1 MTGLSKITDKILE
14 QARADARARLA
25 DADKQCA
32 EISASYE
39 RRAEEIKTSAYE
51 SARREASQIVSRA
64 KSSEAMIRR
73 NTVLEAK
80 ADLIDRT
87 FELAKQEI
95 LSLSPERYVEMMT
108 RLLIAVLHRIA
119 EDEKLRRE
127 TYGEDE
133 VTEVQIYELLLN
145 ERDSARCGKE
155 LIESVMARID
165 AEHRHMAEKIK
176 LSDAHARIEGGL
188 ILRMG
193 DIEMNCSVEA
203 LIGEIRPELESK
215 VNRRLFAERA
225 EKRG

>member
-14 QARADARARLA
+14 QARADAEARLTEA
-25 DADKQCA
+25 DRQCA
-32 EISASYE
+32 EISESYA
-39 RRAEEIKTSAYE
+39 RRAYEIKASAYE

-73 NTVLEAK
+73 DTVLEAK

-87 FELAKQEI
+87 FELAKHEI
-95 LSLSPERYVEMMT
+95 LSLSPDRYVEMMT
-108 RLLIAVLHRIA
+108 RLLIFVIHTVA
-119 EDEKLRRE
+119 EDGKAARE
-127 TYGEDE
+127 AYGEAE
-133 VTEVQIYELLLN
+133 TVLPQSLELLLN

-155 LIESVMARID
+155 IIANVNSRID
-165 AEHRHMAEKIK
+165 GEHRAMAEKIR
-176 LSDAHARIEGGL
+176 LSDTHARIEGGL

-193 DIEMNCSVEA
+193 DIEINCSVEA
-203 LIGEIRPELESK
+203 LIGEIRPTLEAK